1 MTPTAQGDPVLPEA
15 VRRYHDAHDH
25 DVIETALPAFT
36 ADASVTDENRTY
48 WGSDQIRRWLAAAAT
63 QFTYTRTV
71 VKAEQTSP
79 STWVVVN
86 RLEGDFPGGSVDL
99 RYRYTLNGGLISA
112 LTIAP

>member
-1 MTPTAQGDPVLPEA
+1 MTPTAQGGPVLPEA

-25 DVIETALPAFT
+25 DVIETALSAFT

-48 WGSDQIRRWLAAAAT
+48 RGSDQIRRWLAAAAT

-71 VKAEQTSP
+71 VRAEQTSP

-86 RLEGDFPGGSVDL
+86 TSRATSREAAS
-99 RYRYTLNGGLISA
+99 TSA
-112 LTIAP
+112 TGTPSTAA